1 VAVKKRRKK
10 ARPKPK
16 PKPKVLTER
25 QKAFAREYLV
35 DYNGQAAAIRVGYS
49 PRSAKVTASRML
61 TQANVQKELAR
72 RAVPVQKA
80 AELKAAEVLQL
91 AMLVANGDIRTLFT
105 ADDKGQ
111 TTIKDMR
118 ELTVVEQRLVVAWK
132 RKSEGIEIRFADR
145 DKAVERLMKHYGLLK
160 EHVQLETTSEL
171 TPQEQE
177 RIASFT
183 DEELAEFNA
192 ANDVIHRLLYP
203 DQAQQGAA

>member
-132 RKSEGIEIRFADR
+132 RNR